1 MDSLDELLANEIH
14 VASGEVELEPFV
26 DENKGM
32 AIPFCPGSDEVD
44 EEDEEE
50 KDEEFCQHDAS

>member
-1 MDSLDELLANEIH
+1 LDSLDELLANEIH

-50 KDEEFCQHDAS
+50 KDEEFC